1 MARSRRPSA
10 SRRESTA
17 DTFSDNKVIVLPFSD
32 SLHWARR
39 QDLVGPIGRIIPLP
53 LFACIRIV
61 GGDPAPDCARRAA
74 LSDGPE
80 AA

>member
-1 MARSRRPSA
+1 VT
-10 SRRESTA
+10 REKHA
-17 DTFSDNKVIVLPFSD
+17 LDAGDNKVIVLPFAD
-32 SLHWARR
+32 SLQWAQRE
-39 QDLVGPIGRIIPLP
+39 DLVGPIGRIIPLP

>member
-1 MARSRRPSA
+1 MTTSCS
-10 SRRESTA
+10 
-17 DTFSDNKVIVLPFSD
+17 NLVQLPLAACAD
-32 SLHWARR
+32 SLRR
-39 QDLVGPIGRIIPLP
+39 APREEMVGPMGRILPLP

>member
-1 MARSRRPSA
+1 MTREKDALDADNNNVIHLPSA
-10 SRRESTA
+10 
-17 DTFSDNKVIVLPFSD
+17 D
-32 SLHWARR
+32 SLHWAPRE
-39 QDLVGPIGRIIPLP
+39 DLVGQIGRIIPLP

-61 GGDPAPDCARRAA
+61 GGDPAPGRARRAA

>member
-1 MARSRRPSA
+1 MAEDVRLDA
-10 SRRESTA
+10 LCAAESC
-17 DTFSDNKVIVLPFSD
+17 SNLVQLPLAACAD
-32 SLHWARR
+32 SLHRAPRE
-39 QDLVGPIGRIIPLP
+39 DLVGPIARIIPLP

>member
-1 MARSRRPSA
+1 MKILSDQPPPMDRADVADRPQLA
-10 SRRESTA
+10 VVHGLHCAPRE
-17 DTFSDNKVIVLPFSD
+17 
-32 SLHWARR
+32 
-39 QDLVGPIGRIIPLP
+39 DLVGRIIPLP

>member
-1 MARSRRPSA
+1 MT
-10 SRRESTA
+10 REKDVLDA
-17 DTFSDNKVIVLPFSD
+17 DDNKVIALSFAD
-32 SLHWARR
+32 SRQWAPRD
-39 QDLVGPIGRIIPLP
+39 DLVGPIGRIIPLP